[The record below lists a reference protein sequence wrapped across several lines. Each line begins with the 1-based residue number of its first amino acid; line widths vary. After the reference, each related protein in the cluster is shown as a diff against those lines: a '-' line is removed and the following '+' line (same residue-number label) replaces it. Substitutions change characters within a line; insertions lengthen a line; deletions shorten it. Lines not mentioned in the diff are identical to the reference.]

1 VAATDGR
8 RVLAIAMSLARA
20 AGAALRRGIAVLRRQ
35 PSSAMQAAG
44 LIGGALASGV
54 AGAAPTLPED
64 RADAM
69 LHVYEGGGLRAY
81 GPAFL
86 VRKKVGEN
94 LSLSASYY
102 VDIVSNASIDVV
114 TTASPYKETRN
125 EYIVGADYVV
135 RDATVSVST
144 SHSKEPDYI
153 ADATSVDV
161 AQEVFGGMTTL
172 ALGFT
177 RAEDKVG
184 RKGEG
189 LFDHALHW
197 RYRLGLTQILSP
209 TWIASINWE
218 AVADDGF
225 LGSPYRVARAF
236 GAAVPERN
244 PRTRSSRAV
253 KFRVLGEVSPGHAAR
268 VEYRYFWDNWDIK
281 AHTFELG
288 YSRQI
293 DDLWLVDWYGRYY
306 TQGKALFYSDNASAA
321 TTYLS
326 RNRQLSTFKSMSL
339 GAKMSYTLKRVP
351 GSYDIKLNAAVEQIS
366 YRFSDFTDIR
376 NGQAYK
382 HDASVVQLF
391 LSANF

>member
-1 VAATDGR
+1 MAATEGCR
-8 RVLAIAMSLARA
+8 AWIHGVARVIGL
-20 AGAALRRGIAVLRRQ
+20 GLRRLRSVLRLE
-35 PSSAMQAAG
+35 PVKAAS
-44 LIGGALASGV
+44 LLGGALASGV
-54 AGAAPTLPED
+54 AGAAPNLPED

-69 LHVYEGGGLRAY
+69 LHVYQGGGLKAY

-94 LSLSASYY
+94 LSLSANYY

-125 EYIVGADYVV
+125 EYTFGGDYVV
-135 RDATVSVST
+135 RDATLSVST

-189 LFDHALHW
+189 FFDYAMHW

-209 TWIASINWE
+209 SWIASVNWE
-218 AVADDGF
+218 AVADEGF
-225 LGSPYRVARAF
+225 LASPYRVARAF

-244 PRTRSSRAV
+244 PRTRSSRAI
-253 KFRVLGEVSPGHAAR
+253 KFRVLGEVSAGHAAR
-268 VEYRYFWDNWDIK
+268 AEYRYFWDNWAIK
-281 AHTFELG
+281 SHTFELG

-293 DDLWLVDWYGRYY
+293 GDLWLVDWYGRYY
-306 TQGKALFYSDNASAA
+306 TQNKALFYSDNATSSP
-321 TTYLS
+321 TYLS

-339 GAKMSYTLKRVP
+339 GAKMAYTVKRVP
-351 GSYDIKLNAAVEQIS
+351 GSYDLKLNAAVERVS
-366 YRFSDFTDIR
+366 FRFSDFTDIR
-376 NGQAYK
+376 TGQAYK

-391 LSANF
+391 LSATF

>member
-1 VAATDGR
+1 MAATDGP
-8 RVLAIAMSLARA
+8 RVLVAIARVL
-20 AGAALRRGIAVLRRQ
+20 GAALRRGIAVLRRQ
-35 PSSAMQAAG
+35 PGSAVQAAG
-44 LIGGALASGV
+44 LLGGALASGV
-54 AGAAPTLPED
+54 AGAAPTLPAD

-69 LHVYEGGGLRAY
+69 LHVYEGGGLKAY

-86 VRKKVGEN
+86 VRKKLGEN
-94 LSLSASYY
+94 LSLSANYY

-125 EYIVGADYVV
+125 EYIIGADYVV
-135 RDATVSVST
+135 RDATLSIST
-144 SHSKEPDYI
+144 SHSKEPDYV

-177 RAEDKVG
+177 RAEDQVG
-184 RKGEG
+184 RKNDGF
-189 LFDHALHW
+189 FDHAMHW

-209 TWIASINWE
+209 AWLASINWE

-253 KFRVLGEVSPGHAAR
+253 KFRVLGEVKPGHATRA
-268 VEYRYFWDNWDIK
+268 EYRYFWDNWAIK

-293 DDLWLVDWYGRYY
+293 GDPWLVDWYGRYY
-306 TQGKALFYSDNASAA
+306 TQSKALFYSDNASST

-326 RNRQLSTFKSMSL
+326 RNRQLSTFKSLSL
-339 GAKMSYTLKRVP
+339 GAKMAYTLKHVP
-351 GSYDIKLNAAVEQIS
+351 GSYDLKLNVAVERIS
-366 YRFSDFTDIR
+366 FKFADFTDIR
-376 NGQAYK
+376 TGQAYK
-382 HDASVVQLF
+382 HDANVVQVF

>member
-1 VAATDGR
+1 VAATDGHGLR
-8 RVLAIAMSLARA
+8 AIVRA
-20 AGAALRRGIAVLRRQ
+20 LGAGLRRCAAAVWRRS
-35 PSSAMQAAG
+35 PTSAAQAAG

-54 AGAAPTLPED
+54 AGAAPTLPQD
-64 RADAM
+64 RGDAM
-69 LHVYEGGGLRAY
+69 LHIYEGGGLKAY

-86 VRKKVGEN
+86 VRKKLGEN
-94 LSLSASYY
+94 LSLSANYY

-125 EYIVGADYVV
+125 EYILGADYIV
-135 RDATVSVST
+135 RDATLSVST
-144 SHSKEPDYI
+144 SHSKEPDYV
-153 ADATSVDV
+153 ADATSVDIS
-161 AQEVFGGMTTL
+161 QEVFGGMTTL

-177 RAEDKVG
+177 RAEDQVG

-189 LFDHALHW
+189 LFDYATHW

-209 TWIASINWE
+209 SWLASINWE

-244 PRTRSSRAV
+244 PRTRSSRAI

-268 VEYRYFWDNWDIK
+268 VEYRYFWDNWAIK

-293 DDLWLVDWYGRYY
+293 EDRWLVDWYGRYY
-306 TQGKALFYSDNASAA
+306 TQGKALFYSDNASTS

-326 RNRQLSTFKSMSL
+326 RNRQLSTFKTLSL
-339 GAKMSYTLKRVP
+339 GAKMAYTLKQVP
-351 GSYDIKLNAAVEQIS
+351 GSYDLKLNVAVERIN
-366 YRFSDFTDIR
+366 FKFADFTDIR
-376 NGQAYK
+376 TGQAYK
-382 HDASVVQLF
+382 HDANVVQVF